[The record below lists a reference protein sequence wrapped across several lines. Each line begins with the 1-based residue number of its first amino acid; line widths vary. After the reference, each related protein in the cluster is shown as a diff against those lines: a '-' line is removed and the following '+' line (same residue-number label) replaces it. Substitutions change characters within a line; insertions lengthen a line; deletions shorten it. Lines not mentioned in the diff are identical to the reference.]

1 MGQLIGEHTMATAVN
16 RKRKHKREANDRSLW
31 GFLFHPSPEGENLM
45 QRTLFSHEPE
55 DEDEEEE
62 QQGPLTF
69 HSLLLRFRRT
79 VNLWV
84 LVSAGLFLSF
94 TALLLL
100 LLIKMWIPQ
109 DLRDIAGYDDNAAAR
124 DLAAIIRN
132 ANGEPVTITEAE
144 LNRYLRETCRMR
156 QTGLFSIITHCQG
169 VAARIHNG
177 YLELVFDRIMG
188 ANMHQTT
195 AVNLTFSQE
204 SKLGTPVLHVDFQ
217 GGEPLFGAM
226 PKGGSIGSIP
236 IPQRHVLMLK
246 PAVES
251 LLTCYPDITEQ
262 IREHHYCPVFADGGS
277 ADKRHLTL
285 IPYSPSN

>member
-1 MGQLIGEHTMATAVN
+1 MAAAVN
-16 RKRKHKREANDRSLW
+16 KKRKHKREAADRSLW
-31 GFLFHPSPEGENLM
+31 GFLFHPSAEGENLM
-45 QRTLFSHEPE
+45 QRTLFSHE
-55 DEDEEEE
+55 EEEE
-62 QQGPLTF
+62 EVEEEGQGELTL
-69 HSLLLRFRRT
+69 HSLLRRLRRAI
-79 VNLWV
+79 NLWV
-84 LVSAGLFLSF
+84 LISGGLFLSF

-100 LLIKMWIPQ
+100 LLVRMWIPQ
-109 DLRDIAGYDDNAAAR
+109 DLRDVAGYEDNAAAR

-156 QTGLFSIITHCQG
+156 QTGIFSIITHCQG
-169 VAARIHNG
+169 VAARVHNG

-204 SKLGTPVLHVDFQ
+204 NKLGTPELKVEFQ
-217 GGEPLFGAM
+217 GGEPILGSM

-236 IPQRHVLMLK
+236 IPQRHVMMLK

-251 LLTCYPDITEQ
+251 LLTCYPEISEQ
-262 IREHHYCPVFADGGS
+262 ILEHHYCPVFVDGGS
-277 ADKRHLTL
+277 SADNRHVTL
-285 IPYSPSN
+285 VPYSPSN

>member
-1 MGQLIGEHTMATAVN
+1 MAAAVN
-16 RKRKHKREANDRSLW
+16 RKRKRKKEAADRSLW
-31 GFLFHPSPEGENLM
+31 GFLFHPGANGEDLM
-45 QRTLFSHEPE
+45 QSTLFSRGE
-55 DEDEEEE
+55 EDEEEYE
-62 QQGPLTF
+62 PEEGELTF
-69 HSLLLRFRRT
+69 QGILRRLRRA
-79 VNLWV
+79 VNLWLLISV
-84 LVSAGLFLSF
+84 GLFLSF
-94 TALLLL
+94 TALLLV

-109 DLRDIAGYDDNAAAR
+109 DLRDIAGYEDNAAAR

-156 QTGLFSIITHCQG
+156 QTGIFSIITHCQG

-188 ANMHQTT
+188 ANLHQTT

-204 SKLGTPVLHVDFQ
+204 NNLGTPELHVDFQ
-217 GGEPLFGAM
+217 GGAPILGGM
-226 PKGGSIGSIP
+226 PQGGSIGSIP

-251 LLTCYPDITEQ
+251 LLSCYPEINEQ
-262 IREHHYCPVFADGGS
+262 IREHHYCPVFVAGGDN
-277 ADKRHLTL
+277 AANRHVTL

>member
-1 MGQLIGEHTMATAVN
+1 MAAAVN
-16 RKRKHKREANDRSLW
+16 RKRKHKGEAKDRSLW
-31 GFLFHPSPEGENLM
+31 GFLFHPSPDGENLM
-45 QRTLFSHEPE
+45 QRTLFSQG
-55 DEDEEEE
+55 EEEE
-62 QQGPLTF
+62 EDAEEQGPLTF
-69 HSLLLRFRRT
+69 RVLLRRLRRRI
-79 VNLWV
+79 NLW
-84 LVSAGLFLSF
+84 LLISGGLFLAF

-100 LLIKMWIPQ
+100 LLVKMWIPQ
-109 DLRDIAGYDDNAAAR
+109 DLRDVAGYEDNAAAR

-156 QTGLFSIITHCQG
+156 QTGIFSIITHCQG

-195 AVNLTFSQE
+195 AVYLTFTQKSN
-204 SKLGTPVLHVDFQ
+204 LGTPELHVDFQ
-217 GGEPLFGAM
+217 GGEPVFGSM
-226 PKGGSIGSIP
+226 PKGGSIGSVP

-251 LLTCYPDITEQ
+251 LLTCYPEITEQ
-262 IREHHYCPVFADGGS
+262 IREHRYCPVFVAAGTGADN
-277 ADKRHLTL
+277 RHVTL
-285 IPYSPSN
+285 VPYSPSN

>member
-1 MGQLIGEHTMATAVN
+1 MAAAVN
-16 RKRKHKREANDRSLW
+16 RKRKHKREAKDRSLW
-31 GFLFHPSPEGENLM
+31 GFLFHPGAEGEDM
-45 QRTLFSHEPE
+45 MRGTLFSHTE
-55 DEDEEEE
+55 EDEEEDE
-62 QQGPLTF
+62 EEQGPLT
-69 HSLLLRFRRT
+69 LQGLLRRIRRA

-84 LVSAGLFLSF
+84 IISAGLFLGF

-100 LLIKMWIPQ
+100 LLVRMWIPQ
-109 DLRDIAGYDDNAAAR
+109 DLRDIAGYEDNAAAR

-156 QTGLFSIITHCQG
+156 QTGIFSIITHCQG
-169 VAARIHNG
+169 VAARVHNG

-204 SKLGTPVLHVDFQ
+204 NQLGTPELKVEFQ
-217 GGEPLFGAM
+217 GGEPLFGSM
-226 PKGGSIGSIP
+226 PKGGSIGCIP
-236 IPQRHVLMLK
+236 IPQRHVMMLK

-251 LLTCYPDITEQ
+251 LLACYPDITEQ
-262 IREHHYCPVFADGGS
+262 IREHHYCPVFVAAGNNADS
-277 ADKRHLTL
+277 RHITL
-285 IPYSPSN
+285 IPYSLSN